1 MIKQFLPRS
10 LFGRSILIIVTPL
23 ILVQLVSAY
32 VFYENHWD
40 TVSWRMARD
49 LAGDMA
55 VVVDSFRDVHDPE
68 QRQWI
73 LDQAQGRMGIQAS
86 LIEGGILPRQGLT
99 QGNHLE
105 RTFAQALE
113 NHIRK
118 PFRVDT
124 GPRSSRVLVDVQI
137 PEGVISMDASRKRL
151 FSSTTYVFVLWMAGT
166 SMLLLGVASIFM
178 RNQVRPVLRL
188 AQAAE
193 AFGKGRD
200 VPRFKPQGAAE
211 VRQAAA
217 AFIAMRHRILRQV
230 QQRTALLSGVS
241 HDLRTPL
248 TRMKLQLEMMSA
260 EDGIDSLK
268 RDITEMERMLD
279 AYLAF
284 ARGEG
289 TEHVAP
295 ADVSAILDDVAEKA
309 RHNGARVELHV
320 PPAIKAPVRPIA
332 FQRAITNLVENATR
346 YASHVW
352 VLAERRRDVV
362 EVLIDDD
369 GPGIPSDARED
380 VFRPFYR
387 IEGSRNP
394 STGGVGLGLT
404 IARDVIRGHGGD
416 VTLTDSP
423 HGGLRARVWLPL

>member
-1 MIKQFLPRS
+1 MIKQLLPRS

-68 QRQWI
+68 QHQWL
-73 LDQAQGRMGIQAS
+73 LDQAQGRMGIQVS

-99 QGNHLE
+99 QGNNLE

-230 QQRTALLSGVS
+230 RQRTALLSGVS

-268 RDITEMERMLD
+268 RDVTEMERMLD

-289 TEHVAP
+289 AEHVAP
-295 ADVSAILDDVAEKA
+295 ADVSAILDDIAEKA
-309 RHNGARVELHV
+309 RHSGAHLELHV
-320 PPAIKAPVRPIA
+320 PPAIEAAVRPIA
-332 FQRAITNLVENATR
+332 FQRAMTNLVENATR

-369 GPGIPSDARED
+369 GPGIPTDARED

-416 VTLTDSP
+416 VTLSDSP